1 MPEVINERTVFT
13 PSEVNAKAKAA
24 LRQFSFWVR
33 GEVSDF
39 STNSRWFYSYITL
52 KDDRAQLKCVARPSF
67 LATLPFTIEKG
78 KEILVFGTLSIYES
92 GGEFQME
99 VAHIEELGVGTLQ
112 KKIEELK
119 QKLQKEGLFDI
130 SRKRTLPAFPERIGV
145 ITSSSGEGAAWSDV
159 VKVAQTRFPGIEL
172 VLADVFV
179 QGEKAPL
186 SIMEAL
192 KALNERNDIDVIILT
207 RGGGAVESL
216 MLFSL
221 DELLIRAISS
231 SRIPIVCAIGHEKD
245 VSTAELVADAR
256 ASNPSL
262 ATAMVL
268 RDRKDLLQRIDEI
281 SRRIQRAIK
290 HFAELPV
297 RLEELRKTIVRR
309 YLNLIKA
316 KHTRIQELIGRIQAV
331 GPKATLSRGYS
342 IVYAFLPAKK
352 IVKKAGEVS
361 EGNEIMI
368 RFSEGKVAA
377 EVKKLI
383 QEQNNG
389 K

>member
-1 MPEVINERTVFT
+1 MPEIINARTVLT
-13 PSEVNAKAKAA
+13 PSEVNAKARAA

-33 GEVSDF
+33 GEISDF

-52 KDDRAQLKCVARPSF
+52 KDDRAQLKCVVKPLF
-67 LATLPFTIEKG
+67 LTTLPFKIEKG
-78 KEILVFGTLSIYES
+78 KEILVFGTLNIYET

-99 VAHIEELGVGTLQ
+99 VAHIEELGAGTLQ

-130 SRKRTLPAFPERIGV
+130 SRKRTFPLFPQCIGV
-145 ITSSSGEGAAWSDV
+145 ITSASGAGAAWSDV
-159 VKVAQTRFPGIEL
+159 QKVAQTRFPGVEL

-179 QGEKAPL
+179 EGDKAPA
-186 SIMEAL
+186 SIIRAI
-192 KALNERNDIDVIILT
+192 KALNERKDVEVIILT

-221 DELLIRAISS
+221 DEPLIRAISA

-245 VSTAELVADAR
+245 VSTAELIADAR

-262 ATAMVL
+262 ATSMVL
-268 RDRKDLLQRIDEI
+268 RDRSDLLQRIDQI
-281 SRRIQRAIK
+281 NLRIQRAIK
-290 HFAELPV
+290 RFAEMPIK
-297 RLEELRKTIVRR
+297 LEEIKKSIVRR
-309 YLNLIKA
+309 YLNLIMI
-316 KHTRIQELIGRIQAV
+316 KHKRVQELSGRIQAV

-342 IVYAFLPAKK
+342 IVYALPARK
-352 IVKKAGEVS
+352 IVKKAKELS
-361 EGNEIMI
+361 EGNEVMV

-377 EVKKLI
+377 EIKKLI
-383 QEQNNG
+383 QEQNNDN
-389 K
+389 